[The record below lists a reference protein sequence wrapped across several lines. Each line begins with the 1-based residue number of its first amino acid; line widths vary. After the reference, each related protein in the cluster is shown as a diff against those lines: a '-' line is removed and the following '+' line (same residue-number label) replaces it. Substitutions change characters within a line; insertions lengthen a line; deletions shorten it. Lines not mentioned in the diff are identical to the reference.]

1 MNPLRLPGAALAVA
15 ILSAC
20 ATATPYQPL
29 KGGEG
34 YAEQK
39 LEANRYRIAFA
50 ANSATPREK
59 ARDYVLLRAAEL
71 TLEQGYDYFV
81 LTGQS
86 TGREP
91 RASALSVGLGGFS
104 FGSGGA
110 VGGGVGI
117 GGGGDSAFTQSA
129 DIVMFKGSKPEND
142 PNAFDARAVKGNLE
156 GAIKK
161 GDTTS

>member
-1 MNPLRLPGAALAVA
+1 MNPARLCGAVLVVA
-15 ILSAC
+15 IVSAC

-39 LEANRYRIAFA
+39 LEPNRYRIAFA
-50 ANSATPREK
+50 ANSATPRQK

-86 TGREP
+86 TGTEP
-91 RASALSVGLGGFS
+91 RSSAFSVGLGGFS
-104 FGSGGA
+104 FGGS
-110 VGGGVGI
+110 GGVGAGVGVGS
-117 GGGGDSAFTQSA
+117 GGGSDFTQAA
-129 DIVMFKGSKPEND
+129 DIVMFKGAKPEND
-142 PNAFDARAVKGNLE
+142 PNAFDAHAVKDNLA
-156 GAIKK
+156 GALKK
-161 GDTTS
+161 GDTSS

>member
-1 MNPLRLPGAALAVA
+1 MNPARLAGAALTVA

-29 KGGEG
+29 KAGEG

-39 LEANRYRIAFA
+39 LEANRYRVAFA
-50 ANSATPREK
+50 ANSATPRQQ
-59 ARDYVLLRAAEL
+59 AQDYVLLRAAEL

-91 RASALSVGLGGFS
+91 RSSAFSVGLGGFS
-104 FGSGGA
+104 FGGGGA
-110 VGGGVGI
+110 VGGGVGV
-117 GGGGDSAFTQSA
+117 GTGGDSDFTQSA

-142 PNAFDARAVKGNLE
+142 PNAFDARAVKENLE
-156 GAIKK
+156 GAVKK
-161 GDTTS
+161 GGTSS